1 MSDSPTEKYPAFP
14 AGGSGSGAAGIPP
27 LPPGANPPPA
37 PPGPPGP
44 PAGPPAGDVPPSS
57 RPPKKSRAWIWIV
70 VLAVAVLALIA
81 VVLGLVFGNG
91 ADTPAPTASPSASA
105 TPSPTTMRTPTPTTS
120 ATPSASPSE
129 DPAPDPNPD
138 PGAGPD
144 PQPGVAAPVITSF
157 SASQNT
163 VPCSVDAPGFPGL
176 KSTPITFSWSSS
188 GGAKAWFGVD
198 TSDAQAAPYQSVLPD
213 SGSITVDYQC
223 YDDHVYAFTVVGA
236 DGQKTSSTVSVSN
249 TGDRP

>member
-1 MSDSPTEKYPAFP
+1 M
-14 AGGSGSGAAGIPP
+14 
-27 LPPGANPPPA
+27 
-37 PPGPPGP
+37 
-44 PAGPPAGDVPPSS
+44 
-57 RPPKKSRAWIWIV
+57 
-70 VLAVAVLALIA
+70 LAVAVLALVA

-91 ADTPAPTASPSASA
+91 ADTPAPTASSTASA
-105 TPSPTTMRTPTPTTS
+105 TPSPTATSTPTPTTS
-120 ATPSASPSE
+120 ASPSASPSS
-129 DPAPDPNPD
+129 DPAPDPDPNPD
-138 PGAGPD
+138 PGPD
-144 PQPGVAAPVITSF
+144 PQPGVAAPVIISF

-176 KSTPITFSWSSS
+176 ASTPITFSWSSS

-198 TSDAQAAPYQSVLPD
+198 TSDAQAAPYQSVSPD
-213 SGSITVDYQC
+213 GGSITIDFQC